1 MLNLRIHVLGRT
13 RACASELEA
22 LPVPRSCEGLVCLLA
37 RASMAPAGR
46 LFGRP
51 PSRGIGRFEA
61 AQQLWPDGT
70 EKAARRNLST
80 ALWRLK
86 ACDRRLEDA
95 FVTQDADRIRFAGH
109 VRLITDVMAFERMAT
124 GFLDAPSPRDARQW
138 HRAYRAEALYA
149 GDAFMAL
156 ETDWADI
163 ERERL
168 RNLYLDLLHEMAAEK
183 LAANCPAD
191 AIRIGQKLAAL
202 DPYRE
207 EVHRLL
213 MRAHMAGG
221 NRAKAILQYR
231 ICEGEISEALGTA
244 PMVETVAL
252 YESMVALADRRTPLS
267 AEKRR
272 SELLAQ
278 ADQRLVE
285 IVQIN
290 RKQGSML
297 QGLQALLGRVG
308 TG

>member
-13 RACASELEA
+13 RLCVSSADA
-22 LPVPRSCEGLVCLLA
+22 LPIPRSCEGLVSLLA
-37 RASMAPAGR
+37 HASMSSGR
-46 LFGRP
+46 AAFDV
-51 PSRGIGRFEA
+51 SRGRGLERFEA
-61 AQQLWPDGT
+61 AQQLWPNGT

-86 ACDRRLEDA
+86 ACDQRLESA
-95 FVTQDADRIRFAGH
+95 FVGQESDRIRFASH
-109 VRLITDVMAFERMAT
+109 VRLITDVMAFERFAT
-124 GFLDAPSPRDARQW
+124 EFLNAPSPRSTRQW
-138 HRAYRAEALYA
+138 HRAFRAKALYV
-149 GDAFMAL
+149 GDAFLAL
-156 ETDWADI
+156 DVDWADI

-183 LAANCPAD
+183 LASNCPAD
-191 AIRIGQKLAAL
+191 AIRIGQTLAAL

-213 MRAHMAGG
+213 MRAHMAAG

-231 ICEGEISEALGTA
+231 ICEGEISQALGTA
-244 PMVETVAL
+244 PMAETVAL
-252 YESMVALADRRTPLS
+252 YETLVALADRRTPLS

-290 RKQGSML
+290 RKQSSLL

-308 TG
+308 PG